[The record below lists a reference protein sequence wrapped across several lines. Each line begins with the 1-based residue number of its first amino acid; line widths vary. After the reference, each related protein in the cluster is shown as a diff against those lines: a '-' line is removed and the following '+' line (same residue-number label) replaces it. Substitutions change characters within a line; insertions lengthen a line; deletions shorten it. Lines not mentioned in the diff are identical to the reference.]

1 RKAKKPLQKVIESS
15 QHAPPARDFV
25 GVLTTAYRRNGA
37 DRQGEEGI
45 AEQRRAREDFN
56 PVEIAQSYEKN
67 GAACLSIPTD
77 EKHFQK
83 ESLAFW

>member
-1 RKAKKPLQKVIESS
+1 VIESS

-25 GVLTTAYRRNGA
+25 GALTTAYRRNGA

-56 PVEIAQSYEKN
+56 PVSCREFCMRQHLVT
-67 GAACLSIPTD
+67 LS
-77 EKHFQK
+77 
-83 ESLAFW
+83 L